1 VRIVLDASIAL
12 AWLIARAERMEAVLA
27 DRAFDKVTAY
37 GADVPAFW
45 FAEVANTLLVLERA
59 KKLTEQDVSSY
70 LDDLALLKV
79 KQDELPGGERQGRL
93 LDLSRNHG
101 LSAYQ
106 ATYLE
111 LAMRKTTVLATFDK
125 KLAEAAR
132 AAGVRVFGDPT

>member
-1 VRIVLDASIAL
+1 MRIVLDASIAL
-12 AWLIARAERMEAVLA
+12 AWLMARAERTEAVLA

-79 KQDELPGGERQGRL
+79 KQDEVSGGERQGRL
-93 LDLSRNHG
+93 VELSRNHG

-111 LAMRKTTVLATFDK
+111 LAMRRAAVLATFDK
-125 KLAEAAR
+125 KLVEAAR

>member
-1 VRIVLDASIAL
+1 MRIVLDASIAL
-12 AWLIARAERMEAVLA
+12 AWLIARAERTEAVLA
-27 DRAFDKVTAY
+27 DRAFDKVSAY

-59 KKLTEQDVSSY
+59 RKLTEQDVSSF
-70 LDDLALLKV
+70 LDDLSLLKV
-79 KQDELPGGERQGRL
+79 KQDELLGGERQGRL
-93 LDLSRNHG
+93 LDLSRHHG

-132 AAGVRVFGDPT
+132 TAGVRVFGDST